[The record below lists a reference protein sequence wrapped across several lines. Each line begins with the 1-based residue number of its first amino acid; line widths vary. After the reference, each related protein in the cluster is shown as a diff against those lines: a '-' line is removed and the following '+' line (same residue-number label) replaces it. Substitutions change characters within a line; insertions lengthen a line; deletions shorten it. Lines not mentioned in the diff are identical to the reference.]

1 MKANIN
7 SMYEVSDSL
16 VIEVLLEWAKNTN
29 QEKKKYLSEESLEK
43 LMRSVCFPG
52 VLWGPIMYI
61 KRGANTKSV
70 TWRYYLNRSW
80 PFIPSM
86 Q

>member
-29 QEKKKYLSEESLEK
+29 QEKKSIFQ
-43 LMRSVCFPG
+43 R
-52 VLWGPIMYI
+52 
-61 KRGANTKSV
+61 NH
-70 TWRYYLNRSW
+70 
-80 PFIPSM
+80 
-86 Q
+86 

>member
-29 QEKKKYLSEESLEK
+29 QEKKKVSFRGIIREIDEVCLLSLQSLRTHYVYK
-43 LMRSVCFPG
+43 
-52 VLWGPIMYI
+52 
-61 KRGANTKSV
+61 
-70 TWRYYLNRSW
+70 TWSEH
-80 PFIPSM
+80 
-86 Q
+86 